1 MINFS
6 LVIPCYNESANI
18 LVILKKYKNFLKD
31 NNNELIIVNN
41 GSTDNTDF
49 LLRKYN
55 KFKNLVTLKIKK
67 KYWLRIWFEPRY
79 KIFKRKKYYLCTCR

>member
-6 LVIPCYNESANI
+6 LVIPCYNESTNI

-55 KFKNLVTLKIKK
+55 KVKNLVTVKCHIK
-67 KYWLRIWFEPRY
+67 Y
-79 KIFKRKKYYLCTCR
+79 